1 MKQEILTIFIAAVT
15 ITFVSLFWKDI
26 MILTASLSI
35 LSIVALWYYHKKNDV
50 IVYLIG
56 AIIGATAESVCIYFG
71 AWTYSNPTFLIPIWL
86 PLVWGLAALVIRRFD
101 LDIENR

>member
-1 MKQEILTIFIAAVT
+1 MKQEILTIFITAVT
-15 ITFVSLFWKDI
+15 ISFVSLFWKDI

-35 LSIVALWYYHKKNDV
+35 LSIIALWHYHKKNDV

-56 AIIGATAESVCIYFG
+56 AMIGVSAESVCIYFG
-71 AWTYSNPTFLIPIWL
+71 AWRYSNPTFLIPIWL

-101 LDIENR
+101 LEIENR